1 MSLFSFEICIEHQ
14 PKDQQ
19 TALLGVSV
27 IVVLVEHAGL
37 RLRSPWHH
45 IGRIACTATSE
56 AVGKL
61 KGGQSYLK
69 QDFRISA
76 GSGSDLQSVLGR
88 AALQLLQG
96 MVA

>member
-1 MSLFSFEICIEHQ
+1 M
-14 PKDQQ
+14 
-19 TALLGVSV
+19 SV
-27 IVVLVEHAGL
+27 IAVLVEHAGL

-45 IGRIACTATSE
+45 IDRIACIATLE

-61 KGGQSYLK
+61 KGGQSYLR

-76 GSGSDLQSVLGR
+76 GSGSDLQSILGR

-96 MVA
+96 RVA